1 MEFVRLA
8 AARNKAIDE
17 DKKEY
22 VKECRIQVK
31 KLVEKCRESFGFQS
45 PKEAAEAMAGAAPVV
60 ETLLDMVQ
68 KFDDF
73 YREAKRER
81 NVLDFNDLEHLA
93 LEVLLV
99 GDSPRQPS
107 DVYKRQIQD
116 SVEHVLE
123 QTGYT
128 DVAKAYILYRKQR
141 EKIRS
146 MNSALLNYK
155 DRCV

>member
-1 MEFVRLA
+1 MLENDLAGLLGIKKAAERGTFEKLYEALQAMEFVRLA

-22 VKECRIQVK
+22 VKECRTQVK

-93 LEVLLV
+93 LEVLLE
-99 GDSPRQPS
+99 GDSPRHTLRA
-107 DVYKRQIQD
+107 VGKRA
-116 SVEHVLE
+116 SEAV
-123 QTGYT
+123 
-128 DVAKAYILYRKQR
+128 
-141 EKIRS
+141 
-146 MNSALLNYK
+146 
-155 DRCV
+155 

>member
-1 MEFVRLA
+1 MRSFMKPFRLWKFVRLA

-22 VKECRIQVK
+22 VKECRTQVK

-73 YREAKRER
+73 T
-81 NVLDFNDLEHLA
+81 
-93 LEVLLV
+93 
-99 GDSPRQPS
+99 GRQS
-107 DVYKRQIQD
+107 GSGMY
-116 SVEHVLE
+116 L
-123 QTGYT
+123 
-128 DVAKAYILYRKQR
+128 ILT
-141 EKIRS
+141 IWS
-146 MNSALLNYK
+146 IWP
-155 DRCV
+155 

>member
-1 MEFVRLA
+1 MKPSGYGVCPSGSGQ
-8 AARNKAIDE
+8 KQGIDE

-22 VKECRIQVK
+22 VKECRTQVK

-60 ETLLDMVQ
+60 ETLLDIVQ

-93 LEVLLV
+93 LEVLLE
-99 GDSPRQPS
+99 GDSPRHTFGS
-107 DVYKRQIQD
+107 GKRA
-116 SVEHVLE
+116 SEAV
-123 QTGYT
+123 
-128 DVAKAYILYRKQR
+128 
-141 EKIRS
+141 
-146 MNSALLNYK
+146 
-155 DRCV
+155 